1 MVGKS
6 AGIAILA
13 AALIALASAGQ
24 AQQALPCGK
33 FAWPL
38 DQEKAW
44 FSGTLKT
51 LRSGDAIAQ
60 LGDGAYAIEMQPM
73 GAVKFQ
79 KPPETDPKSDQAYGA
94 VIAVSNVPSTAR
106 YQVTLSDE
114 AWIDILQNGAFAESV
129 EHSGVKGCEGLRKS
143 VRFAFEKGPLTL
155 QLSGAPSPKLRL
167 ALKRLD

>member
-1 MVGKS
+1 MFGKS
-6 AGIAILA
+6 AGIAVLT

-24 AQQALPCGK
+24 AQQASPCDK

-60 LGDGAYAIEMQPM
+60 LGDGAYEIEMQPM

-79 KPPETDPKSDQAYGA
+79 KPPETALKSDQAYGA
-94 VIAVSNVPSTAR
+94 VIAVSNVPNTVR
-106 YQVTLSDE
+106 YQVTLSDD
-114 AWIDILQNGAFAESV
+114 AWIDILQNGAF
-129 EHSGVKGCEGLRKS
+129 GWR
-143 VRFAFEKGPLTL
+143 
-155 QLSGAPSPKLRL
+155 
-167 ALKRLD
+167 